1 MTRNILWFW
10 HWGTVQLLTKHSHIW
25 FFSRHTY
32 IWYFNVSNMKV
43 NFQFSWEKTNYC
55 FEWAWC
61 FKMCSAVKKSHREGG
76 ESVVIPMVGLFSL
89 ICTFFLPSLMGC
101 SLPFSMSGG
110 CPWNWSWATQQPGVP
125 REGQSAQTQTPL
137 CSGTRSVTLPFE
149 NMFLGQEERICM
161 CV

>member
-25 FFSRHTY
+25 FFSRHIY

-76 ESVVIPMVGLFSL
+76 ESVVIPVEGLFSL
-89 ICTFFLPSLMGC
+89 ICTFFTVSNGLFPLFQHVREAVPEIGAEPPSNLGYPLRGSQHKHRRPCVQERGQWFFLMK
-101 SLPFSMSGG
+101 
-110 CPWNWSWATQQPGVP
+110 
-125 REGQSAQTQTPL
+125 
-137 CSGTRSVTLPFE
+137 
-149 NMFLGQEERICM
+149 ICF
-161 CV
+161 